1 MEKSGKPS
9 KLEPSIFS
17 ILKKPTNDQPSIFSK
32 SEQKPSKKKS
42 KNRVKKKPMV
52 WLYTTLCIYS
62 EPSRILSFLDIDKA
76 KNSDC

>member
-42 KNRVKKKPMV
+42 KNRVKKNLGSGEEVSK
-52 WLYTTLCIYS
+52 W
-62 EPSRILSFLDIDKA
+62 
-76 KNSDC
+76 KNSRLGWGGG